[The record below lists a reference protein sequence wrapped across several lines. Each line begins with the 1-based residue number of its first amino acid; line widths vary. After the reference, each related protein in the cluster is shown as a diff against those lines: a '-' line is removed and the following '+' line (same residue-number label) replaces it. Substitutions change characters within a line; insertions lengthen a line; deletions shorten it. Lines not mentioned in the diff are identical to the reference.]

1 MFVTDAMVQTA
12 FDVLNETRGPAA
24 AAAKEKRQAEAF
36 VKATRAR
43 LFLGYVGSVA
53 ERNAK
58 AEVHPDMRL
67 ATDREAEAHGR
78 VVEYS
83 NRRADAVAMID
94 AWRTESANYR
104 GMARVG

>member
-1 MFVTDAMVQTA
+1 MIVTDEMVQTA
-12 FDVLNETRGPAA
+12 FDVLNDTRGPAA
-24 AAAKEKRQAEAF
+24 AAAAAKRQAEAA

-43 LFLGYVGSVA
+43 LFLGYTGNVA

-58 AEVHPDMRL
+58 AECHPDMKQ
-67 ATDREAEAHGR
+67 ATDRDAEAHGLAALFANKR
-78 VVEYS
+78 S
-83 NRRADAVAMID
+83 DAMAMID